1 MPTAGERDQ
10 WSDSNAR
17 RSGSS
22 LRGRRGCCWSVASVA
37 RPDTILGRYRKLAA
51 HKFDG
56 SKARQYPDRPR
67 IKREVE
73 ELIIRMARENRDWV
87 PLLSIPS
94 GHGIGAPMKAT
105 VADVR

>member
-1 MPTAGERDQ
+1 MPAAGERDQ

-22 LRGRRGCCWSVASVA
+22 ARGRRGCCWPVATVA
-37 RPDTILGRYRKLAA
+37 RPDTILGWYRKLAA

-56 SKARQYPDRPR
+56 SKARQYPERPR

-73 ELIIRMARENRDWV
+73 ELIIRMARENLDWV
-87 PLLSIPS
+87 SLLNIPS
-94 GHGIGAPMKAT
+94 GHGIGEPMKAT

>member
-1 MPTAGERDQ
+1 MVRQQRAQVGIIGAGPSRLLL
-10 WSDSNAR
+10 AR
-17 RSGSS
+17 RP
-22 LRGRRGCCWSVASVA
+22 VA
-37 RPDTILGRYRKLAA
+37 RPDTILGWYRKLVA

-56 SKARQYPDRPR
+56 SKARQYPGRPR

-87 PLLSIPS
+87 SLLNIPS

>member
-1 MPTAGERDQ
+1 MPAAGERDQ

-22 LRGRRGCCWSVASVA
+22 ARGRRGCCWSVGTIA
-37 RPDTILGRYRKLAA
+37 RPDTILGWYRKLAA

-56 SKARQYPDRPR
+56 SKARQYPERPR

-87 PLLSIPS
+87 SLLNIPS
-94 GHGIGAPMKAT
+94 GHGIGEPMKAT

>member
-1 MPTAGERDQ
+1 MVRQQRAQVGIIGAGPSRLLL
-10 WSDSNAR
+10 AR
-17 RSGSS
+17 RP
-22 LRGRRGCCWSVASVA
+22 VA

-56 SKARQYPDRPR
+56 SKARQYPGRPR

-87 PLLSIPS
+87 PLLSISS